1 MSTIS
6 SEIQPL
12 HSILYG
18 LFLQVS
24 QSEEKIWGR
33 GRRWEAQSNYLEGVW
48 PLNSCVEPGSSG
60 QWGQQEWTPGV
71 GTRPTGQ
78 KGP

>member
-24 QSEEKIWGR
+24 QSEEKIWGGGGT
-33 GRRWEAQSNYLEGVW
+33 GRPKATTWKEFGH
-48 PLNSCVEPGSSG
+48 
-60 QWGQQEWTPGV
+60 
-71 GTRPTGQ
+71 
-78 KGP
+78 